1 MLVSLAHPPATA
13 CSRHFT
19 IALQEAAPW
28 PPSPSTS
35 AKTLLLGVRTPC
47 SWPESPHNKSH
58 NTFGKHPPQKRS
70 ENSSSSQ
77 VLGSGPR
84 FKEEKK
90 RTKKRHFTNFA
101 AFPQTTEPGHK
112 RSQDVSGVSRCCT
125 PLGFPHSS
133 SLLQLL
139 HGRRGAQDLS
149 RNALKSSGVLSFPI
163 SLLPH
168 LKRHLQEPSA
178 ETLGGDKR
186 RDVRAASAA
195 GG

>member
-101 AFPQTTEPGHK
+101 AFPQTTEPGIK
-112 RSQDVSGVSRCCT
+112 GLKMSRGSQDVAPHWVSPTAPVSCSFSTAEEEPRTYPETPSNPAVCCHFLFLCYLILKGT
-125 PLGFPHSS
+125 FRSP
-133 SLLQLL
+133 QLRPW
-139 HGRRGAQDLS
+139 GE
-149 RNALKSSGVLSFPI
+149 I
-163 SLLPH
+163 S
-168 LKRHLQEPSA
+168 A
-178 ETLGGDKR
+178 VT
-186 RDVRAASAA
+186 
-195 GG
+195 